1 MALYFTAITDNSQTN
16 PALRPFIFTRYYP
29 QDDSIYAG
37 KTKEQILSEFNIYE
51 IEGGVDA
58 PPGKIIVDYGAEWT
72 KGEDWPH
79 LTGIFQDIDLTQLK
93 AQMKLDLAAARW
105 TAAAAG
111 FSYLG
116 SSFDSDNSSLVNYVA
131 ILMAASQ
138 DPNYTV
144 NFKTSDGNFLN
155 LNAMQAA
162 GLAMAC
168 RAHVQAC
175 FDREATIK
183 TSIDNATTFADLQ
196 AIDFTTGWPT

>member
-1 MALYFTAITDNSQTN
+1 MALYFTATGNAANVAS
-16 PALRPFIFTRYYP
+16 LVFTRDYVT
-29 QDDSIYAG
+29 DDSIFSG
-37 KTKEQILSEFNIYE
+37 KTKEQVLSQYGVYE
-51 IEGGVDA
+51 IEGSVEP
-58 PPGKIIVDYGAEWT
+58 PPGKIVVDYGAAWT
-72 KGEDWPH
+72 VGEPWPH
-79 LTGIFQDIDLTQLK
+79 LTGIYQDIDLTALK

-116 SSFDSDNSSLVNYVA
+116 SQFDSDNSSLVNYVA

-175 FDREATIK
+175 FDRESEIK